1 MEGNRDPRGMRML
14 AAMMSF
20 GDCPAQ
26 RIIVKDLSCRG
37 LGARA
42 TRYPPPVGMIV
53 TISFSQGT
61 TLTGQ
66 VRWASGNRFGALL
79 DQEINPDEFRGA
91 GDGWDGAANRTFPSG
106 HVFDQFKP
114 VASTHRPGFKVR

>member
-20 GDCPAQ
+20 GDCPEQ

-42 TRYPPPVGMIV
+42 TRNPPPVGALV
-53 TISFSQGT
+53 TISFNQGRI
-61 TLTGQ
+61 LTGQ
-66 VRWASGNRFGALL
+66 VRWTSGKRFGTLL
-79 DQEINPDEFRGA
+79 DQDVNPDDFRGA
-91 GDGWDGAANRTFPSG
+91 GDGWDTANRAFPSG

-114 VASTHRPGFKVR
+114 VGSTHRPGFKVR